1 MEAKLRKSLIPVL
14 VALML
19 MMLCCEGLP
28 RAQQTLAEDILLG
41 QRDGYALYALAD
53 APQGEERF
61 FDSDTLYQGELL
73 YVSPGHPLDSQR
85 THQQARNV
93 RHMVGLYIPAAET
106 VTLSEATIYALCELA
121 EDNPLLS
128 TWITEGMR
136 SPEAQRLLQSQTF
149 ESYRATMPL
158 AQAMSRA
165 IADVPDGGCS
175 EHQLAACFDVRL
187 GGEMDWSQS
196 DPLLRTEDGR
206 WLAENAWH
214 YGVIRRYPPDQPE
227 AAGWDSE
234 RLHFRYVGKA
244 HAAAMHAAGYC
255 LAKYL
260 QALHRYGAL
269 RLDGPQGKPCYILC
283 AQMMKNGAAFVVPDG
298 YEAAP
303 SADNLGYAVCVLTG
317 NQDSA
322 G

>member
-19 MMLCCEGLP
+19 MMLCCERLP

-85 THQQARNV
+85 TRQQARNV

-128 TWITEGMR
+128 TWITEGT
-136 SPEAQRLLQSQTF
+136 A
-149 ESYRATMPL
+149 
-158 AQAMSRA
+158 
-165 IADVPDGGCS
+165 V
-175 EHQLAACFDVRL
+175 AA
-187 GGEMDWSQS
+187 
-196 DPLLRTEDGR
+196 
-206 WLAENAWH
+206 
-214 YGVIRRYPPDQPE
+214 
-227 AAGWDSE
+227 
-234 RLHFRYVGKA
+234 
-244 HAAAMHAAGYC
+244 
-255 LAKYL
+255 
-260 QALHRYGAL
+260 
-269 RLDGPQGKPCYILC
+269 KP
-283 AQMMKNGAAFVVPDG
+283 
-298 YEAAP
+298 
-303 SADNLGYAVCVLTG
+303 NL
-317 NQDSA
+317 
-322 G
+322 